1 MELFRI
7 WFAVLCLALA
17 AVIGFRAYRL
27 RIHRVEV
34 RREAAVLDPS
44 YLESLRRLEAATG
57 KKIVAEVVAHYLA
70 ESPRRLARMRE
81 ALASGDAADFRFV
94 AHSLKGSSAQIGA
107 VTVAEKCQEIE
118 HRAAGGTLEGA
129 GALLDDID
137 RELGRIAVALGS

>member
-1 MELFRI
+1 VEPFRI

-17 AVIGFRAYRL
+17 AVIAFRAYRL
-27 RIHRVEV
+27 RIHRVEA
-34 RREAAVLDPS
+34 RREAAVLDRS

-81 ALASGDAADFRFV
+81 ALASGDAVELRFV

-118 HRAAGGTLEGA
+118 HRAVVGSLEGA
-129 GALLDDID
+129 GVLLNDVD
-137 RELGRIAVALGS
+137 RELGRVATALGS

>member
-1 MELFRI
+1 VEVFRI

-17 AVIGFRAYRL
+17 AVIGFGVYRR
-27 RIHRVEV
+27 RIHRVEA

-44 YLESLRRLEAATG
+44 YLESLHRLEAAAG
-57 KKIVAEVVAHYLA
+57 KKIVGEIVERYLA

-81 ALASGDAADFRFV
+81 ALASGDTADLRFV

-118 HRAAGGTLEGA
+118 RRAAGGTLEGA

-137 RELGRIAVALGS
+137 RELGRVAVALGS